1 MTIRP
6 SKSFLFETLKNE
18 LQNYKAKTGIDIAC
32 GDAKNSHFFKTQN
45 YIGIDKNNKLIQS
58 NKKKFNKKKFL
69 SKNILNLK
77 NDKKILGDIVVSTNT
92 LAHIKDNK
100 RILAIKN
107 IISLVKKGG
116 NLICEINIVKKR
128 IKEENELFVK
138 NFISVKKIYYKNYFN
153 FFFEKM
159 LINKYLIFIYKILI
173 VLKFIKLLELL
184 ETATSRAAIMNNC
197 LIYICKTKK

>member
-92 LAHIKDNK
+92 LAHIKNNK
-100 RILAIKN
+100 RLIAMKN
-107 IISLVKKGG
+107 IISLVKKNG
-116 NLICEINIVKKR
+116 NLICEVNILKEKIKK
-128 IKEENELFVK
+128 EDNLFTK

-153 FFFEKM
+153 FFLERI
-159 LINKYLIFIYKILI
+159 LINKYLIFVYKILI
-173 VLKFIKLLELL
+173 VLKVIKLLELL
-184 ETATSRAAIMNNC
+184 ETITSKIHIINHC
-197 LIYICKTKK
+197 IIYICKTKK

>member
-6 SKSFLFETLKNE
+6 SKSFLFNTLKNE

-69 SKNILNLK
+69 SRNILNLK
-77 NDKKILGDIVVSTNT
+77 KDKKILGDIVVSTNT
-92 LAHIKDNK
+92 LAHIKNNK
-100 RILAIKN
+100 RILAMKN
-107 IISLVKKGG
+107 IISLVKKNG

-128 IKEENELFVK
+128 MKEENDLFVK

-153 FFFEKM
+153 FFLEKM
-159 LINKYLIFIYKILI
+159 LINKYLIFIYNILI

-184 ETATSRAAIMNNC
+184 ETTTSRTAIMNHC

>member
-6 SKSFLFETLKNE
+6 SKSFLFNTLKNE
-18 LQNYKAKTGIDIAC
+18 LQNYNAKTGIDIAC

-69 SKNILNLK
+69 SRNILSLK
-77 NDKKILGDIVVSTNT
+77 KDKKILGDIVVSTNT
-92 LAHIKDNK
+92 LAHIKNNK
-100 RILAIKN
+100 RILAMKN
-107 IISLVKKGG
+107 IISLVKKNG

-128 IKEENELFVK
+128 MKEENDLFVK

-153 FFFEKM
+153 FFLEKM

-173 VLKFIKLLELL
+173 ALKIIKLLELL
-184 ETATSRAAIMNNC
+184 ETATSRTAIMNHC
-197 LIYICKTKK
+197 LIYICKKKK